1 MRGPTG
7 VLWHITHMRGGAK
20 FNQPSHSLVDN
31 FCTIIGPRT
40 PLAALDLITKT
51 YKGSVNV

>member
-7 VLWHITHMRGGAK
+7 VLWHITHMRGAK